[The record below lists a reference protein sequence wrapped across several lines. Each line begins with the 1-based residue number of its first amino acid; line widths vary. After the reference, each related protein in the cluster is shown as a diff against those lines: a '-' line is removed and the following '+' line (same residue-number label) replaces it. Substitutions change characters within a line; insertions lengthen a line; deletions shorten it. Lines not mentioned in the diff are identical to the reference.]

1 MSGAGIIPV
10 PGLFKERMMNITLEK
25 YNRRKKFLS
34 ALLVTGIL
42 VMAICPM
49 AFAAGDSS
57 AITGK
62 IDALKGLVLG
72 IIQSAGAIVL
82 LWGIFEFASAYQ
94 SHDTT
99 QQTASLKKVISGILM
114 VAAGTIV
121 SIVS

>member
-1 MSGAGIIPV
+1 
-10 PGLFKERMMNITLEK
+10 MNKNL
-25 YNRRKKFLS
+25 RKRKD
-34 ALLVTGIL
+34 LLTVIL
-42 VMAICPM
+42 TIGVLVISTCP
-49 AFAAGDSS
+49 AVYAAGSGD
-57 AITGK
+57 ITAK
-62 IDALKGLVLG
+62 IDALKDLVLG

>member
-1 MSGAGIIPV
+1 MQ
-10 PGLFKERMMNITLEK
+10 LRKNMNK
-25 YNRRKKFLS
+25 RQK
-34 ALLVTGIL
+34 LLTAIMIAGIL
-42 VMAICPM
+42 VLNFCP
-49 AFAAGDSS
+49 AVYATGSSGD
-57 AITGK
+57 ITGK
-62 IDALKGLVLG
+62 IDALKDLVLG

-121 SIVS
+121 GIVS

>member
-1 MSGAGIIPV
+1 MRSKKD
-10 PGLFKERMMNITLEK
+10 LKKRQ
-25 YNRRKKFLS
+25 KFLT
-34 ALLVTGIL
+34 ALMLVGIL
-42 VMAICPM
+42 VMNTCP
-49 AFAAGDSS
+49 AVYAEGSGD
-57 AITGK
+57 ITGK
-62 IDALKGLVLG
+62 IDALKDLVLG
-72 IIQSAGAIVL
+72 IVQSAGAIVL

>member
-1 MSGAGIIPV
+1 MKKDLKKRQRLLTVLMIAGILLINTCPV
-10 PGLFKERMMNITLEK
+10 V
-25 YNRRKKFLS
+25 Y
-34 ALLVTGIL
+34 
-42 VMAICPM
+42 
-49 AFAAGDSS
+49 AAGS
-57 AITGK
+57 ASDITGK
-62 IDALKGLVLG
+62 IDALKALVLG
-72 IIQSAGAIVL
+72 IVQSAGAIVL

>member
-1 MSGAGIIPV
+1 M
-10 PGLFKERMMNITLEK
+10 KKNMK
-25 YNRRKKFLS
+25 NRQKMLTV
-34 ALLVTGIL
+34 LMIVGIL
-42 VMAICPM
+42 LIGTCP
-49 AFAAGDSS
+49 AVYAAGSGD
-57 AITGK
+57 ITGK
-62 IDALKGLVLG
+62 IDALKDLVLG
-72 IIQSAGAIVL
+72 IVQSAGAIVL

>member
-1 MSGAGIIPV
+1 MKKDYKKRQRILTAV
-10 PGLFKERMMNITLEK
+10 MLF
-25 YNRRKKFLS
+25 
-34 ALLVTGIL
+34 GIL
-42 VMAICPM
+42 LIGTCP
-49 AFAAGDSS
+49 AVYATEAGD
-57 AITGK
+57 ITAK
-62 IDALKGLVLG
+62 IDALKELVLG
-72 IIQSAGAIVL
+72 IVQSAGAIVL